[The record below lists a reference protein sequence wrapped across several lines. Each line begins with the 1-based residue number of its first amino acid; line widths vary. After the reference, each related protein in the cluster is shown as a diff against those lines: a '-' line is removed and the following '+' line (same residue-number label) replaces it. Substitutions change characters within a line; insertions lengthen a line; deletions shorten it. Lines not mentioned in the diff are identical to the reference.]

1 MVNEIIK
8 GNFLKKKI
16 KSEIEEVDFIE
27 LDKKIK
33 KIDSIKVIN
42 LIMSYVDYR
51 DNNKMLKYVSRNI
64 SIWKLCLLVV
74 KNYVSS
80 KQISEKEIISN
91 INCSVMTANTYIKE
105 LIEIGII
112 YQEPDPLDKRKKNIL
127 PSNIFLNEMAN
138 FIEYLKKKIT
148 EVGI

>member
-1 MVNEIIK
+1 MVNKIIK

-16 KSEIEEVDFIE
+16 KSEIEEFDFIE

>member
-1 MVNEIIK
+1 MINKIIK
-8 GNFLKKKI
+8 GNFQKKKI
-16 KSEIEEVDFIE
+16 KSEIDEFDFIE

-33 KIDSIKVIN
+33 KIDSIKIIN

-80 KQISEKEIISN
+80 KQISEKELIAN

-105 LIEIGII
+105 LVEIGIL
-112 YQEPDPLDKRKKNIL
+112 YQEPDPFDKRKKNIL
-127 PSNIFLNEMAN
+127 PSNIFINEMAN
-138 FIEYLKKKIT
+138 FIEYLKKKIN

>member
-16 KSEIEEVDFIE
+16 KSEIEEFDFIE

>member
-1 MVNEIIK
+1 MTNEIIRANFYK
-8 GNFLKKKI
+8 KKNKLDVEEFNFL
-16 KSEIEEVDFIE
+16 E

-74 KNYVSS
+74 KNYVSL
-80 KQISEKEIISN
+80 KKIGEREIIEN
-91 INCSVMTANTYIKE
+91 INCSPMTANTYIKE

-112 YQEPDPLDKRKKNIL
+112 YQESNPQDKRKKKH
-127 PSNIFLNEMAN
+127 STYKGIFEWDGN
-138 FIEYLKKKIT
+138 FYRVFEKKN
-148 EVGI
+148 

>member
-1 MVNEIIK
+1 
-8 GNFLKKKI
+8 
-16 KSEIEEVDFIE
+16 
-27 LDKKIK
+27 
-33 KIDSIKVIN
+33 
-42 LIMSYVDYR
+42 MSYVDYR

-80 KQISEKEIISN
+80 KQISEKELIAN

-105 LIEIGII
+105 LVEIGIL
-112 YQEPDPLDKRKKNIL
+112 YQEADPLDKRKKNIL
-127 PSNIFLNEMAN
+127 PSNIFINEMAN
-138 FIEYLKKKIT
+138 FIEYLKKKIN

>member
-1 MVNEIIK
+1 MTNEIIRANFYK
-8 GNFLKKKI
+8 KKNKIDVEEFNFL
-16 KSEIEEVDFIE
+16 E

-51 DNNKMLKYVSRNI
+51 DSNKMLKYVSRNI

-74 KNYVSS
+74 KNYVSL
-80 KQISEKEIISN
+80 KKIGEREIIEN
-91 INCSVMTANTYIKE
+91 INCSPMTANTYIKE

-112 YQEPDPLDKRKKNIL
+112 YQESNPQDKRKKNIL
-127 PSNIFLNEMAN
+127 PTKAFLNEMAI
-138 FIEYLKKKIT
+138 FIEFLKKKIN